1 MINLE
6 YPVEEVKINRIDI
19 YEKII
24 AEIQSV
30 YKATPKDTSWM
41 VGYSGGKD
49 STVLLHLVWK
59 AVERLKDQS
68 TFVNVVCNDT
78 LVENPLITDYVNE
91 SIENINKIAKETGLP
106 FKATITNPKT
116 SKTFWVSLIGK
127 GYPAPTTFSR
137 WCTIMLKIQPSTE
150 FLKEQ
155 KTIVVLGTRKAE
167 SEKRKKNMEKHFA
180 KTDSLLTP
188 HMSNKLHKVYS
199 PIRDL
204 KLGEVWYVLNQWKTP
219 WLKDQGILYK
229 IYADASADDYECPT
243 IPTDRSHSSC
253 GKSRFGCWVC
263 PVISKNTSLT
273 SQITQGHTELQPLL
287 DFRNKLV
294 EDKNKPE
301 NRLPY
306 GRRGFIAKRRDGTNC
321 GSYSFEY
328 RERLLNDLL
337 ALEVKTGR
345 KLISKAEIK
354 LIKEIWADDK
364 ANPPELRPNK
374 NEARWQEELDE
385 LPLSKALGL
394 KI

>member
-30 YKATPKDTSWM
+30 YKETPKDTCWM

-91 SIENINKIAKETGLP
+91 SIQNINKIAKETGLP

-116 SKTFWVSLIGK
+116 STTFWVSLIGK

-137 WCTIMLKIQPSTE
+137 WCTRQLKIAPSID
-150 FLKEQ
+150 FLKDE
-155 KTIVVLGTRKAE
+155 KTIVLLGTRKAE
-167 SEKRKKNMEKHFA
+167 SKTRKINMEKHFA
-180 KTDSLLTP
+180 RSETLLTP

-204 KLGEVWYVLNQWKTP
+204 KLGEVWNVLNKWKAP

-243 IPTDRSHSSC
+243 IPTDNSHKTC
-253 GKSRFGCWVC
+253 GQSRFGCWTCTV
-263 PVISKNTSLT
+263 VSKDRTLT

-294 EDKNKPE
+294 KDKDKPG

-306 GRRGFIAKRRDGTNC
+306 GRRGFISKRRDGTNC

-328 RERLLNDLL
+328 RERLLKDLL
-337 ALEVKTGR
+337 ALEVQTGR

-354 LIKEIWADDK
+354 LIKEIWADDI
-364 ANPPELRPNK
+364 ANPPKLRPSK